1 MTNVE
6 LLKRSNARI
15 GRKWRASHCSQ
26 PKLLFL
32 AHLFFSVS
40 IFQHRIYFSIIFV
53 FRSVL
58 FIRSEVE
65 MGLFGSSSQF
75 DAMLDKACSEQNTN
89 EDWSLILSI
98 CDRAKASPKH
108 SKDCLAAIVR
118 KMQHKIPRVALQGK
132 KKIEK
137 FTFKLK

>member
-1 MTNVE
+1 
-6 LLKRSNARI
+6 
-15 GRKWRASHCSQ
+15 
-26 PKLLFL
+26 
-32 AHLFFSVS
+32 
-40 IFQHRIYFSIIFV
+40 
-53 FRSVL
+53 
-58 FIRSEVE
+58 